1 MSKLRNAS
9 VPVIQLCYL
18 KISTI
23 NIFGKLELYIG
34 SATTMLFVIL
44 LDWFL
49 KEDAFYRSHELM
61 KPKDNGLYLCGGLAP
76 PGHAL

>member
-1 MSKLRNAS
+1 MLCIHHSIDVQIEERQCS
-9 VPVIQLCYL
+9 SFIQLCYL

-44 LDWFL
+44 LVWFL
-49 KEDAFYRSHELM
+49 KEHAFFRSHELM
-61 KPKDNGLYLCGGLAP
+61 KPTN
-76 PGHAL
+76 